1 MSTKRGLIAL
11 LLLCLVG
18 IGCLKNQ
25 GTTTTQ
31 DTQDLF
37 SGADTPAP
45 IPAPD
50 YSTDEPATAP
60 QPAAAKQPATA
71 LADRYTGAVVYTD
84 PANCLPC
91 VFLESDL
98 HALERRGWTVCW
110 WGSEDFT
117 GTEDW
122 ILSPAGKRYDKVP
135 TVDYF
140 VDGKIV
146 DTHQGYSTASNR
158 NDRRD
163 ALAEIVQKHPAAAD

>member
-1 MSTKRGLIAL
+1 MSKKRGLIFL
-11 LLLCLVG
+11 LMLCCCVC
-18 IGCLKNQ
+18 GCLKNQ

-37 SGADTPAP
+37 SGADTPAQ

-50 YSTDEPATAP
+50 YSADESTTAP
-60 QPAAAKQPATA
+60 QPPAAKQPATA

-98 HALERRGWTVCW
+98 NALERRGWSVAW
-110 WGSEDFT
+110 WGSPEFT

-122 ILSPAGKRYDKVP
+122 ILSPAGKRVDKVP

-140 VDGKIV
+140 KDGKVI
-146 DTHQGYSTASNR
+146 DTHEGYSTAPNR